1 MPPFEPAYEVMKL
14 IDKHLLR
21 EYLVPLCFCLIG
33 FSMLYVVSGLFNDAG
48 DFFKA
53 GVRPGALL
61 RFYGYYILAYA
72 DRSNIAFPV
81 MVMPVCLLVAA
92 LYSLTRLTRQNE
104 LTAMRAS
111 GISSLR
117 LMCPFVAVAV
127 AFGCLAAIIQ
137 EVAAPYATRRVDDF
151 RREEVGKAPN
161 MVRVIESFKY
171 RNPAACR
178 TWRIA
183 RMDLDNPR
191 ELTGVQVTVERS
203 ARGGISRLVRITADK
218 AEWRDGRWFFQ
229 NVREQRFDKDDQPD
243 GPASVLA
250 EGSLEMAALT
260 ELPEDFV
267 FVADRTNLEKY
278 ASSVTILRCL
288 ERYGGGTGPDVV
300 RAKVDAHLR
309 LAMPWVCVVAV
320 LLGIPAGARGGRQGV
335 LAGVVLALAL
345 FLAFYAGIYAC
356 AFLGKTGVLAPWFS
370 AWVSNV
376 VFFVVGAVLV
386 LRMS

>member
-1 MPPFEPAYEVMKL
+1 MMKL

-21 EYLVPLCFCLIG
+21 EYLVPLGFCILG

-53 GVRPGALL
+53 GVRVGSLL
-61 RFYGYYILAYA
+61 RFYGYYVLAYA

-81 MVMPVCLLVAA
+81 MIMPVCLLVAA

-117 LMCPFVAVAV
+117 LMCPFFAVAI

-151 RREEVGKAPN
+151 RREHVGQGPARIR
-161 MVRVIESFKY
+161 MVEGFHY
-171 RNPAACR
+171 HNPGARR

-183 RMDLDNPR
+183 RFDLDNPR

-203 ARGGISRLVRITADK
+203 AGKGISRLVRITADK
-218 AEWRDGRWFFQ
+218 AEWRQGRWFFL
-229 NVREQRFDKDDQPD
+229 NVREQRFDEDDQPT
-243 GPASVLA
+243 GPASPLVA
-250 EGSLEMAALT
+250 GPREMAPFT
-260 ELPEDFV
+260 ESPEDFV
-267 FVADRTNLEKY
+267 FIADRTNLEKY
-278 ASSVTILRCL
+278 TSSVTILRCL
-288 ERYGGGTGPDVV
+288 ERYGDRVGADFV
-300 RAKVDAHLR
+300 RAKVDAHFR

-345 FLAFYAGIYAC
+345 FLGFYASMYVC
-356 AFLGKTGVLAPWFS
+356 AFMGKTGALAPWLS
-370 AWVSNV
+370 AWVSNF
-376 VFFVVGAVLV
+376 VFFMLGAGLV